1 MVYAALMSN
10 GAAETPAPPARLSDA
25 RGRRALALSLGLATA
40 LSLLGVARFV
50 DASFFANAI
59 TVSWRARDPAAAA
72 PEDADFEMTRTV
84 EHRVAFESAHR
95 PLARYVQHWRYDRLP
110 PPMTPPI
117 DAVILAHIAV
127 PPDGP
132 RVLGVRGS
140 GRHTVTVDGA
150 PVPPGGVPP
159 GRHWL
164 EVRWSDRNPGRATRF
179 ELLWGREDVALDPIP
194 REALT
199 SAGGAWPDSRRLF
212 WAGGWAVALGLGLF
226 VAWAFLGEDAVRR
239 RRLEALGTTVV
250 LGLALGYRLFDYD
263 VMPQYLE
270 NGDELFALWNGWSIL
285 HDGTPRGWTLW
296 PGSYGGQPVTT
307 TLLAMHGVE
316 WHVIE
321 PYFEHPPLLHVMVGA
336 AAMLGGADDW
346 SHARL
351 LHGRLVPIALSTFSC
366 WLVIALSRRLDG
378 RKPGSPAPWIAGL
391 FYAVLPTIAIQGR
404 VIKEEAVLVPL
415 ILGAV
420 LSFLRWR
427 DDGRRT
433 QDAVIAAVLAG
444 ACMLAKV
451 TGLAVVAGLVMLFV
465 GERSHREAVRAGVI
479 GAAVASLFPLF
490 GAIIDWGVFLE
501 TQRLQ
506 GGRPTHF
513 NLFLRFFDDG
523 MINMTLIGRGWLLF
537 LWLATAA
544 TALARP
550 RRDTSALYLVPLFY
564 LAAIGL
570 GSGNWTYGWYI
581 APVIPFLCVG
591 VGRFL
596 ADLWQSPELFRGA
609 LFSLTGVMYG
619 FNFLLD
625 PDHAKQPG
633 SWPEIRRD
641 VTILL
646 GLQLTPFALATAYP
660 ALRAFGRFMVIFWIA
675 VVVALSGFFV
685 VRYEVFYDTYRDFD
699 RDAYFDR

>member
-1 MVYAALMSN
+1 MSH
-10 GAAETPAPPARLSDA
+10 GAPETPASQIRADEA
-25 RGRRALALSLGLATA
+25 RGRRTLALAAGVVTALTLLGL
-40 LSLLGVARFV
+40 SRWV
-50 DASFFANAI
+50 DASYFANAI
-59 TVSWRARDPAAAA
+59 TVSWRAVDPAAPDPASG
-72 PEDADFEMTRTV
+72 EFEMTRTV
-84 EHRVAFESAHR
+84 EHRVSFPSSHR
-95 PLARYVQHWRYDRLP
+95 ALARYVQGWQYDRLP

-117 DAVILAHIAV
+117 DAVILAHVQV
-127 PPDGP
+127 PPGEP
-132 RVLGVRGS
+132 RVIETRGT
-140 GRHTVTVDGA
+140 GRRSVAIDGA
-150 PVPPGGVPP
+150 PVPPEGVAP
-159 GRHWL
+159 GSHWL
-164 EVRWSDRNPGRATRF
+164 EVRWNEPRPGRSTRL
-179 ELLWGREDVALDPIP
+179 ELMWGHDFASLEPIP

-199 SAGGAWPDSRRLF
+199 SAGGAWPTSRKVF
-212 WAGGWAVALGLGLF
+212 WAGASVVSLGLALF
-226 VAWAFLGEDAVRR
+226 VSWALLAEGTSRR
-239 RRLEALGTTVV
+239 RRLEALATSVI
-250 LGLALGYRLFDYD
+250 LGLALAYRLFDYD

-296 PGSYGGQPVTT
+296 PGSYAGQPVTT

-321 PYFEHPPLLHVMVGA
+321 PYFEHPPLLHLLVGA
-336 AAMLGGADDW
+336 AAMLGGADEW

-351 LHGRLVPIALSTFSC
+351 MHGRLVPILLSTLST
-366 WLVIALSRRLDG
+366 WLVIVLSRRLDG
-378 RKPGSPAPWIAGL
+378 RKPGSPAPWLAGL
-391 FYAVLPTIAIQGR
+391 FYAALPTIAIQGR

-433 QDAVIAAVLAG
+433 RDVVLGAVMAG

-451 TGLAVVAGLVMLFV
+451 TGLAVVAGLVVLYAS
-465 GERSHREAVRAGVI
+465 ERSHREAVRTGVI

-490 GAIIDWGVFLE
+490 GAIVDWGVFVE

-550 RRDTSALYLVPLFY
+550 RRDTAVLYLVPLFY
-564 LAAIGL
+564 LTAIGL

-581 APVIPFLCVG
+581 TPVIPFLCVG

-596 ADLWQSPELFRGA
+596 ADLWETPDFFRGA
-609 LFSLTGVMYG
+609 LFSLTGVMYC

-633 SWPEIRRD
+633 SWPEIRRN

-646 GLQLTPFALATAYP
+646 ATQLTPFALVTAYP
-660 ALRAFGRFMVIFWIA
+660 NLRALGRFMVAFWVA
-675 VVVALSGFFV
+675 VVVALSGFFITQ
-685 VRYEVFYDTYRDFD
+685 YDVFYDTYRDFD